1 MGVIVIE
8 RRNYRLSPL
17 VLKRGMYPAAGFT

>member
-8 RRNYRLSPL
+8 PRNYRLSPL
-17 VLKRGMYPAAGFT
+17 VSKVGLKPAAGFT